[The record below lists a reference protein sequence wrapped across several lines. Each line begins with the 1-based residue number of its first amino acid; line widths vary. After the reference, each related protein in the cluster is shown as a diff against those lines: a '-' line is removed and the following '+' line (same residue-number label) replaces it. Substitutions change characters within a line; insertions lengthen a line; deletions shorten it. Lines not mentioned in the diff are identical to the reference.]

1 MNPNTKKPKQSPNQT
16 ATTEIDQETRTPD
29 IKEILSLKSGILN
42 HSRRTAPRILDN
54 SLARRRPH
62 STSLRRAVEGKIANT
77 LIKLRGSGLAESTL
91 KYTLWLLS

>member
-1 MNPNTKKPKQSPNQT
+1 MNETQIPNQ
-16 ATTEIDQETRTPD
+16 ELSKQENNIELLR
-29 IKEILSLKSGILN
+29 LKAGILN
-42 HSRRTAPRILDN
+42 QSSQPTPSIANAELE
-54 SLARRRPH
+54 LVARRRPH